1 MIKIVFENKL
11 NVGECRDFKCREFK
25 SVPFKVL
32 SLILFSINFEG
43 LVFEEQSSEAFTN
56 GW

>member
-11 NVGECRDFKCREFK
+11 NAGECREFK

>member
-11 NVGECRDFKCREFK
+11 NAGECRDFKCREFK